1 MIRSN
6 LTIAMV
12 AEESVQFL
20 RGLNTKATIKKIV
33 AAIRATHATHMVQPF
48 YCHQSNLMIGV
59 AKFFYSC
66 HIYGMPEKVD

>member
-1 MIRSN
+1 MIRGN
-6 LTIAMV
+6 LAIAMV

-48 YCHQSNLMIGV
+48 YCHESERMIGV
-59 AKFFYSC
+59 AKYFYSC
-66 HIYGMPEKVD
+66 HIYGMLEKVD